1 MQIKSSP
8 VIPSLICPGVPLDGV
23 QIGHVVQIV
32 DSDASLYVNYLVQTL
47 DGAQHC
53 AQMDARRRRN
63 RNALLRMALESG
75 RPVML
80 IGGINSYLT
89 SAAFS
94 VAGYVSTEGDGS
106 HRHH

>member
-1 MQIKSSP
+1 MQIKSAP

-23 QIGHVVQIV
+23 RIGHVVQIV
-32 DSDASLYVNYLVQTL
+32 DSDASAYVNYLVQTP
-47 DGAQHC
+47 DGAQYC

-75 RPVML
+75 RPVMM

-94 VAGYVSTEGDGS
+94 VAGYVSTEDDGS
-106 HRHH
+106 HQHH